1 MKRENLSILVESAL
15 DMGKDSHGGNISS
28 ESMTWE
34 NMAGVLSKLSPQ
46 ASAYARI
53 KYLLEGRLVDALAR
67 SLYKQGVGI
76 TNRFKRRVHP
86 QKLVETALLESIGDN
101 ICKSCNGVGYIR
113 QEICPK
119 CQKIGRRG
127 WSNVKRAQM
136 LNVSSSNWK
145 RDYSLMYIEALQIFH
160 KFEDQLGT
168 ALYLSKN

>member
-15 DMGKDSHGGNISS
+15 DMGKDSHGGNISA

-53 KYLLEGRLVDALAR
+53 KYLLEGRLIASLSR

-76 TNRFKRRVHP
+76 TTRFKRRVHP
-86 QKLVETALLESIGDN
+86 HKLVKTALLESIGDH
-101 ICKSCNGVGYIR
+101 ICKDCDGVGSIR
-113 QEICPK
+113 LKSCMTCEGY
-119 CQKIGRRG
+119 GRKG
-127 WSNVKRAQM
+127 WTNRKRAK
-136 LNVSSSNWK
+136 LLGVSSSNWN